1 MARLE
6 KGEED
11 GASLWDKITTLI
23 QVAVRVNFNERG
35 FSIRCSVRIH
45 YKYDTEYMS
54 TYHTGLEDRRP
65 VTRRS
70 T

>member
-23 QVAVRVNFNERG
+23 QVAVRVIFNERG
-35 FSIRCSVRIH
+35 FFVPLHDACMYMYIR
-45 YKYDTEYMS
+45 
-54 TYHTGLEDRRP
+54 G
-65 VTRRS
+65 RS
-70 T
+70 MYGVV